1 MFILE
6 RHILSF
12 FLLVHT
18 HVHTYLYSENPSLKL
33 LSDQHLSGTDLQI
46 TEIFFIVGH
55 RMDLKKKMEMWNTE
69 KRVIYHKQTPIPEGN
84 VPDSEC
90 HQASYLY
97 YSMKTA
103 TSHRRT
109 CVPCRLS
116 LSFSRKTGSASP
128 QGVCHTLPDLLLS
141 QLTCRHGTSPDVVSH

>member
-1 MFILE
+1 MKLTSLLVMFILE

-55 RMDLKKKMEMWNTE
+55 RMDLKKKWRCGIL
-69 KRVIYHKQTPIPEGN
+69 KRE
-84 VPDSEC
+84 
-90 HQASYLY
+90 
-97 YSMKTA
+97 
-103 TSHRRT
+103 
-109 CVPCRLS
+109 
-116 LSFSRKTGSASP
+116 
-128 QGVCHTLPDLLLS
+128 
-141 QLTCRHGTSPDVVSH
+141 